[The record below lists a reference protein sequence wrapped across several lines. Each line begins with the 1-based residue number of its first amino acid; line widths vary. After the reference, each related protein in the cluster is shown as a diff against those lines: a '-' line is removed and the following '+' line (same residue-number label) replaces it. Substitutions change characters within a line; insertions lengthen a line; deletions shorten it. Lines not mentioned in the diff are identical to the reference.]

1 MSNEVI
7 VVIMAGGL
15 GKRMGSSLPK
25 VLHKI
30 NNAPMICH
38 VLYNAIILNCNIKKI
53 LIVVGKY
60 KDEIKEVIDKEM
72 INFFI
77 PPMFTHRL
85 GSSVLK
91 YVDQPEPLGTGHAI
105 RCCIPELST
114 YPDVKVLILS
124 GDVPLLSIQT
134 MWNILNSSSSVRLVV
149 TKMKDPTGYGRIL
162 LTSDSKFNKIIEQK
176 DCNDEEVKIGLVN
189 CGIYVIHSKFILKY
203 SSRLTNTNAQKEYYL
218 TDIIEIIK
226 DQEKINIDLF
236 NVPESNQFEIMGVNT
251 IEQLK
256 ELEALY
262 QRKMK

>member
-1 MSNEVI
+1 
-7 VVIMAGGL
+7 MAGGL

-30 NNAPMICH
+30 NMAPMICH
-38 VLYNAIILNCNIKKI
+38 VLYNAIVLNTNIKKI

-72 INFFI
+72 KQFFI
-77 PPMFTHRL
+77 PPMFSHRL
-85 GSSVLK
+85 GNSVLK

-105 RCCIPELST
+105 QCCVPELQD
-114 YPDVKVLILS
+114 YPDAKVLILS

-134 MWNILNSSSSVRLVV
+134 MWNILNTQSSVRLVV

-162 LTSDSKFNKIIEQK
+162 LRISDNKFERIIEQK
-176 DCNDEEVKIGLVN
+176 DCNEEQVKIDLVN
-189 CGIYVIHSKFILKY
+189 CGIYAINSKFILNH
-203 SSRLTNTNAQKEYYL
+203 SNRLTNNNAQKEYYL

-226 DQEKINIDLF
+226 NLEKVNIDLF
-236 NVPESNQFEIMGVNT
+236 SVPESNQYEIMGVNT
-251 IEQLK
+251 SEQLK

-262 QRKMK
+262 ERKMK